1 MSNLTILKNSIRT
14 LDNLYSLNDLHLA
27 SGNDPKHRPNQFI
40 RLDTTQELIKEINQI
55 SDLQI
60 CRSVKSLHTD
70 INKNC
75 DAQICASVKSLR
87 TGINKGTWACEELA
101 LAYATWISPKF
112 HLVVLRA
119 FIAMHRGEQPK
130 QLTLP
135 NPERKFPFELSEYE
149 LQCMAWDWF
158 ALFKCVEFTSYILP
172 ALESIQSKFAAQA
185 SSIVSEYGS
194 MLRRHQPIIQKLT
207 AEFKT
212 GMWENENWNR
222 VLPTIRDNDLLR
234 PKRQLGKF

>member
-1 MSNLTILKNSIRT
+1 MSNLTILNTSIRSYE
-14 LDNLYSLNDLHLA
+14 NLYSLNDLHKITG
-27 SGNDPKHRPNQFI
+27 SEKKHQPSLFL
-40 RLDTTQELIKEINQI
+40 RLETTKDLLNEIDGTH
-55 SDLQI
+55 DLQI
-60 CRSVKSLHTD
+60 CRSVKIIRGRS
-70 INKNC
+70 I
-75 DAQICASVKSLR
+75 Q
-87 TGINKGTWACEELA
+87 GTYACKELVI
-101 LAYATWISPKF
+101 AYAAWISPAF
-112 HLVVLRA
+112 HLIVLRA
-119 FIAMHRGEQPK
+119 FLNQLEQPK
-130 QLTLP
+130 QLALP
-135 NPERKFPFELSEYE
+135 NPERKFPFEHSEYE

-158 ALFKCVEFTSYILP
+158 ALFQCVEFTRYLLP
-172 ALESIQSKFAAQA
+172 ALENIQSKFAAQA

>member
-1 MSNLTILKNSIRT
+1 MTNLTILNTSIRT
-14 LDNLYSLNDLHLA
+14 LDNLYSLNDLHRI
-27 SGNDPKHRPNQFI
+27 SGSEKNYQPNFFI
-40 RLDTTQELIKEINQI
+40 RNQQTKELVAEIERSANSMI
-55 SDLQI
+55 ALKTVRGGRDPALQ
-60 CRSVKSLHTD
+60 
-70 INKNC
+70 
-75 DAQICASVKSLR
+75 
-87 TGINKGTWACEELA
+87 GTWACKELVI
-101 LAYATWISPKF
+101 AYAAWISPAF

-119 FIAMHRGEQPK
+119 FLNQIEPPK
-130 QLTLP
+130 QLALP

-149 LQCMAWDWF
+149 LQCIAWDWF
-158 ALFKCVEFTSYILP
+158 ALFKCVEFTRYILP